1 MFLIRIL
8 IKIYTLGKCRDL
20 RKKISNPTKDC
31 RFCVLSKISLLWGSK
46 SSDVLIKEHV
56 QICGSL
62 ISANGGKIVMGKYS
76 QIGANS
82 KIQSVNKVIVGDYTA
97 IAQNVII
104 CDNNNHPLNP
114 CDRMIMQ
121 TTPIHSYERSWINSL
136 NAPIVIGNNVWI
148 GENSRICKGV
158 TIGDGAIIAASAVVT
173 KDVPANCIAAGNPA
187 KIVKRELDLM
197 PRVFSNENRE

>member
-1 MFLIRIL
+1 MFLSKIL
-8 IKIYTLGKCRDL
+8 IKIYAFNKCRNL
-20 RKKISNPTKDC
+20 RKRILNPTKDC
-31 RFCVLSKISLLWGSK
+31 SFYASSQVSLLWGSK

-121 TTPIHSYERSWINSL
+121 TTPIHSYERSWMNSL
-136 NAPIVIGNNVWI
+136 YAPIVIGNNVWI

-173 KDVPANCIAAGNPA
+173 KDVPANCVAAGNPA
-187 KIVKRELDLM
+187 KIVKRELDLI
-197 PRVFSNENRE
+197 PRIFGNENK